1 MISFMPEALIDNIT
15 PSMRR
20 TLITVISLTIS
31 HLTLA
36 SKSILCQRLVGV
48 RKQNYNSVVWSEEL
62 LQHLNCNLKIVLII
76 AFLIYIKNILYLII
90 K

>member
-1 MISFMPEALIDNIT
+1 MISFMPEAFIDNIT

-20 TLITVISLTIS
+20 TLITVISVTIS

-48 RKQNYNSVVWSEEL
+48 RKQNYNSVVWSEE
-62 LQHLNCNLKIVLII
+62 
-76 AFLIYIKNILYLII
+76 FLPHYFY
-90 K
+90 